1 MNSVLS
7 AFKSNKSD
15 GNTSFGGKSKK
26 SISPDNNNSYANLRH
41 IREICSS
48 AKMSAFVDDSDS
60 EIRIGICPIQSST
73 STMSNGIDIIQTTGT
88 TTSTTTTTTIATN
101 SQNDSNSASDGD
113 EVDHAIEKVK
123 PLSVT
128 NVEQKHINDCEK
140 SVVSSSNSEIQNNNS
155 HVTSQMSTNSL
166 LLNASAIKSR
176 PPRLN
181 ASSASSMREKSKENK
196 ENRQN
201 VDASKM
207 MTTTPIP
214 IPTTTTMD
222 LNQCENIDYTNKLIM
237 NADGNV
243 ISNDLSGNCIR
254 NIIDDKPHTPILSVA
269 SNRKDGKTCETTSTI
284 PNKNGNRFHKR
295 LSLTIGNNTLP
306 SVHGQTIPRGNSNG
320 CASETKRTRTSTH
333 QRNLSLDFR

>member
-7 AFKSNKSD
+7 AFKSTKSD
-15 GNTSFGGKSKK
+15 GNGSSGGKSKK

-48 AKMSAFVDDSDS
+48 SKMSTFGDDSDS
-60 EIRIGICPIQSST
+60 DLRIGKCSMQSPT
-73 STMSNGIDIIQTTGT
+73 SAMSNGIEILQSA
-88 TTSTTTTTTIATN
+88 TSSTATLTSSTAAITSN
-101 SQNDSNSASDGD
+101 TKNDLNSASGD
-113 EVDHAIEKVK
+113 DVDDHAIEKVK

-128 NVEQKHINDCEK
+128 NVVDHMRDCEK
-140 SVVSSSNSEIQNNNS
+140 SVVSSSSEIQNNNS

-196 ENRQN
+196 ENRQI
-201 VDASKM
+201 VDLAKS
-207 MTTTPIP
+207 
-214 IPTTTTMD
+214 TTMD
-222 LNQCENIDYTNKLIM
+222 LCHCENNEFTNKLIT
-237 NADGNV
+237 NADGNIV
-243 ISNDLSGNCIR
+243 NKDLSGNCIQQQ
-254 NIIDDKPHTPILSVA
+254 NSSNDDKPHTPVLSVA
-269 SNRKDGKTCETTSTI
+269 SNRKDSKTSETTSTL
-284 PNKNGNRFHKR
+284 PNKNGNRIHKR

-306 SVHGQTIPRGNSNG
+306 SVHGQTIPRGSTNG
-320 CASETKRTRTSTH
+320 GANETKRTRTSTH